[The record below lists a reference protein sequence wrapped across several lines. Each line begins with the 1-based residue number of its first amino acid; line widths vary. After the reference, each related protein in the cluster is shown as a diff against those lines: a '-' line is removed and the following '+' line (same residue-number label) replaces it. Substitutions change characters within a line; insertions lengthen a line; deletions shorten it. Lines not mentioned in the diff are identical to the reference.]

1 MAVDALIMPE
11 KVSVGFKGGP
21 TFSTDKVVAVSMQER
36 RFQNQSIAR
45 HMYTWS
51 LQNADNTESAAII
64 DTLRAFWFDRRGDFK
79 AFLMK
84 DWADFSATDEQI
96 AIADTGTVSVQLTK
110 TYSAGINPYVRII
123 RHIKSGTLVLKVDGV
138 TQVSGVDF
146 NVNSTGLVTF
156 VSGHEPA
163 LDSVIT
169 ASFEF
174 YVPVRFD
181 GDAFSATLPEQSIF
195 IASVDL
201 KAIEV
206 IE

>member
-1 MAVDALIMPE
+1 MVDNLIMPE
-11 KVSVGFKGGP
+11 KVSTGFKGGP
-21 TFSTDKVVAVSMQER
+21 TFSTDKVVAVSQQER

-64 DTLRAFWFDRRGDFK
+64 DTLRKFWFDRRGDFK

-84 DWADFSATDEQI
+84 DWADFTATDEQI
-96 AIADTGTVSVQLTK
+96 AIADTGTVSVQMTK
-110 TYSAGINPYVRII
+110 TYSAGLNPYVRII
-123 RHIKSGTLVLKVDGV
+123 RHIKAGTLVLKVDGV

-156 VSGHEPA
+156 VSGHEPD

-169 ASFEF
+169 ASFQF

-181 GDAFSATLPEQSIF
+181 GDAFNATLPEQSLY